1 MRLLNSTTLKL
12 HEFIGS
18 QIPPYAILSH
28 TWDKEEVSCQ
38 ELSAGTAVE
47 KKGFEKIKRCCEIA
61 AGDGFEYAWVDTC
74 CIDKTSSAE
83 LSEAIN
89 SMFRWY
95 QEAEVCY
102 AFLSDVPSD
111 EKPES
116 LDSAFRKSRWFRRGW
131 TLQELIAPVHVLFL
145 SRVWKEIGTKWNL
158 QTLLS
163 KITSIQ
169 TKALVGTEPLSSFS
183 VAQKMSW
190 VSKRET
196 TRDEDIAYCMIGIF
210 DINMPMLYGEG
221 KKAFTRLQEQI
232 LANFDDDSIFAWWT
246 SEMAFG
252 PFRCRDLGNKFSGL
266 LANSPKLFARS
277 GNVVRA
283 FNTPWTIKISLTRGR
298 IRLEAPAVKTTSD
311 KGINRTTTYTVAIRC
326 QIDDES
332 WRGQKKYLAIQFEPQ
347 MLGQQQSS
355 TELYVS
361 RIRTSRIHTV
371 QSWQSLDL
379 DGPKMET
386 MSVRKTSDY
395 YSSRAK
401 FTRARELQFRCIRG
415 QRRAVVSLE
424 AYPLIQGGFSEIET
438 LGLRIKDTDGL
449 VFDVVLSFRP
459 HQQILTGCVLEQM
472 DDESLEDVYCKFV
485 YGQSQTQRFKEG
497 QLAQSRM
504 KPLPP
509 EDYEGKT
516 SDRIQHRSKYAT
528 QSSVSIKKT
537 RYREAVRPSNIE
549 GNIFERVFFHYQGSF
564 METSDT
570 MISPV
575 DEKYLIELRL
585 D

>member
-28 TWDKEEVSCQ
+28 TWGEEEVSFQ
-38 ELSAGTAVE
+38 DLLAGTLVE
-47 KKGFEKIKRCCEIA
+47 KKGFEKVNRCCEIA

-111 EKPES
+111 EEPES
-116 LDSAFRKSRWFRRGW
+116 LDSEFRKSRWFRRGW
-131 TLQELIAPVHVLFL
+131 TLQELIAPMHVLFL
-145 SRVWKEIGTKWNL
+145 SRDWKEIGTKWNL

-163 KITSIQ
+163 EITSIQ
-169 TKALVGTEPLSSFS
+169 TKALVGTEPLSAFS

-221 KKAFTRLQEQI
+221 MKAFTRLQEQI
-232 LANFDDDSIFAWWT
+232 LANFDDDSIFAWG
-246 SEMAFG
+246 APPPRPFG
-252 PFRCRDLGNKFSGL
+252 RHQVRTKTCGL
-266 LANSPKLFARS
+266 LADSPRLFARS

-283 FNTPWTIKISLTRGR
+283 LGTPWTIKVSLTRGR
-298 IRLEAPAVKTTSD
+298 IKLEAPTFNALDS
-311 KGINRTTTYTVAIRC
+311 TTTYTVAIRC
-326 QIDDES
+326 RIDDDS
-332 WRGQKKYLAIQFEPQ
+332 SPVQKLYLAIHFQPE
-347 MLGQQQSS
+347 MLSQHESS
-355 TELYVS
+355 TELYVRRS
-361 RIRTSRIHTV
+361 HYGNLHTV
-371 QSWQSLDL
+371 PPWQSMDIN
-379 DGPKMET
+379 GPKMET
-386 MSVRKTSDY
+386 LSVEKTFDY
-395 YSSRAK
+395 YGNWAESKDS
-401 FTRARELQFRCIRG
+401 RELQFRCVRG
-415 QRRAVVSLE
+415 QRRALVSLE
-424 AYPLIQGGFSEIET
+424 AYPLHPWGSYRT
-438 LGLRIKDTDGL
+438 LVLRIMDTDGL
-449 VFDVVLSFRP
+449 VFDVVLSFQP

-472 DDESLEDVYCKFV
+472 GDESLEDVYCKFV
-485 YGQSQTQRFKEG
+485 YGQSQTQRFKDG
-497 QLAQSRM
+497 QFVQYLM
-504 KPLPP
+504 KPLPA
-509 EDYEGKT
+509 EEYEGRT
-516 SDRIQHRSKYAT
+516 SDRIQHRHKCGA
-528 QSSVSIKKT
+528 QSSVSIKKI
-537 RYREAVRPSNIE
+537 RNREAIGPSTFE
-549 GNIFERVFFHYQGSF
+549 GHIFERVFFHYMGIFRDESLKLV
-564 METSDT
+564 
-570 MISPV
+570 PYV

>member
-28 TWDKEEVSCQ
+28 TWGEEEVSFQ
-38 ELSAGTAVE
+38 ELSAGTSAE

-95 QEAEVCY
+95 KKAEVCY
-102 AFLSDVPSD
+102 AFLSDVTSD
-111 EKPES
+111 EDPEL

-131 TLQELIAPVHVLFL
+131 TLQELIAPMHVLFL
-145 SRVWKEIGTKWNL
+145 SRDWKEIGTKWNL

-196 TRDEDIAYCMIGIF
+196 TRDEDIAYCMIGIV

-246 SEMAFG
+246 PQENLTPS
-252 PFRCRDLGNKFSGL
+252 LGLSNNASGL

-283 FNTPWTIKISLTRGR
+283 LGLQWKIKASLIGGR
-298 IRLEAPAVKTTSD
+298 IRLEAPTFGTTFPRGS
-311 KGINRTTTYTVAIRC
+311 GNTYTVAI
-326 QIDDES
+326 
-332 WRGQKKYLAIQFEPQ
+332 
-347 MLGQQQSS
+347 
-355 TELYVS
+355 
-361 RIRTSRIHTV
+361 
-371 QSWQSLDL
+371 
-379 DGPKMET
+379 KM
-386 MSVRKTSDY
+386 
-395 YSSRAK
+395 
-401 FTRARELQFRCIRG
+401 
-415 QRRAVVSLE
+415 
-424 AYPLIQGGFSEIET
+424 
-438 LGLRIKDTDGL
+438 
-449 VFDVVLSFRP
+449 
-459 HQQILTGCVLEQM
+459 
-472 DDESLEDVYCKFV
+472 
-485 YGQSQTQRFKEG
+485 
-497 QLAQSRM
+497 
-504 KPLPP
+504 
-509 EDYEGKT
+509 
-516 SDRIQHRSKYAT
+516 
-528 QSSVSIKKT
+528 SI
-537 RYREAVRPSNIE
+537 
-549 GNIFERVFFHYQGSF
+549 
-564 METSDT
+564 
-570 MISPV
+570 
-575 DEKYLIELRL
+575 
-585 D
+585 